1 MMYAKD
7 VLDRM
12 KSEKERNATDYVLE
26 KSRANITAS
35 LVGAGVGLVIGYTR
49 RYNLFTSALVGAV
62 VVGLASHYLLPKS

>member
-1 MMYAKD
+1 MYAKD

-62 VVGLASHYLLPKS
+62 VVGLASQYLLPKS